1 MWIGN
6 IGKKSAAFIN
16 HKPFHPG
23 NYQNQEKV
31 WLAEQKL
38 KEDQKKEKELEER
51 RREEVKIE
59 ELRRALRGEAHA
71 ALQLQNKEGS
81 VLSPAEELRRKARE
95 AAKQQALQRRQQEA
109 QQRLKQPTRSTLYE
123 EDVFAR
129 GHTSVFGS
137 LYSKEKQKWGF
148 SCCGSL
154 DRSSACSANPNGD
167 EQRGKKRKTRGGEP
181 AAASTESPTEA
192 PRPPTASPSPT
203 EAAAAASGADGNA
216 CSNSSPS
223 VSGER
228 TTCCSLEEE
237 QALAKKLHVVGNKKK
252 AREGGV
258 AAFLKF
264 MGTNADNDDK

>member
-38 KEDQKKEKELEER
+38 KEEQKKEKELEER

-71 ALQLQNKEGS
+71 ALQLQNKEES
-81 VLSPAEELRRKARE
+81 PVSPAEELRRKARE
-95 AAKQQALQRRQQEA
+95 AARQQALQRRQLEA

-123 EDVFAR
+123 EDVFVR

-137 LYSKEKQKWGF
+137 LYSKEQQKWGF

-154 DRSSACSANPNGD
+154 DRSSTCSANPNGED
-167 EQRGKKRKTRGGEP
+167 QKTRKRKARGGGAP
-181 AAASTESPTEA
+181 PSTESPTEA
-192 PRPPTASPSPT
+192 PPSSTSPSPAD
-203 EAAAAASGADGNA
+203 AAATNGAGADA
-216 CSNSSPS
+216 CSNNSTA
-223 VSGER
+223 SGER
-228 TTCCSLEEE
+228 TSCCSLEEE
-237 QALAKKLHVVGNKKK
+237 RALAKKLHVVGSKKK

-264 MGTNADNDDK
+264 MGTNNDTEDN

>member
-1 MWIGN
+1 MWIGK

-38 KEDQKKEKELEER
+38 KEEQKKEKELEER

-71 ALQLQNKEGS
+71 ALQLQNKEES
-81 VLSPAEELRRKARE
+81 PVSPAEELRRKARE
-95 AAKQQALQRRQQEA
+95 AAKQQALQRRQLEA

-123 EDVFAR
+123 EDVFVR

-137 LYSKEKQKWGF
+137 FYSKEQQKWGF

-154 DRSSACSANPNGD
+154 DRSSSCSANPNGGD
-167 EQRGKKRKTRGGEP
+167 QRTKKRKARGG
-181 AAASTESPTEA
+181 ALESPTEA
-192 PRPPTASPSPT
+192 PLPPTSPSPAD
-203 EAAAAASGADGNA
+203 AAAANGADADACNNSIASGKRA
-216 CSNSSPS
+216 S
-223 VSGER
+223 
-228 TTCCSLEEE
+228 CCSVEEE
-237 QALAKKLHVVGNKKK
+237 RALAKKLHVVGSKKK
-252 AREGGV
+252 VREGGV

-264 MGTNADNDDK
+264 MATENEAEDN